1 MRLYLQEQSDFELME
16 VPLMTSWDIKKE
28 YRSLYA
34 PRTVDVQIVDVP
46 AFPFVMIDG
55 SGDPN
60 TSPAYAI
67 AVQTLYAVSYAIR
80 AICKAELGR
89 VHTVSPLE
97 GLWHAD
103 DWSAFAN
110 NERDAWK
117 WTMMIAQPVW
127 VDPALFTRSLERIS
141 GKIDLLPDSLRFE
154 RFFEGLS
161 VQLLHVGPYTAEAE
175 TIARIHR
182 EFIPEHGLKE
192 RGFHHEIYL
201 SDSRKTPAE
210 KLKTILRQPVDRLDE
225 PAKSRFDEA

>member
-1 MRLYLQEQSDFELME
+1 
-16 VPLMTSWDIKKE
+16 MTTWDIKRE

-34 PRTVDVQIVDVP
+34 PRTADIHIVDVTE
-46 AFPFVMIDG
+46 FPFVMIDG

-127 VDPALFTRSLERIS
+127 VDPALFTRSLERVS
-141 GKIDLLPDSLRFE
+141 EKFDALPESLRYE
-154 RFFEGLS
+154 RFHEGLS
-161 VQLLHVGPYTAEAE
+161 VQVLHIGPYTAEAD

-182 EFIPEHGLKE
+182 EFIPEQGLTE
-192 RGFHHEIYL
+192 RGVHHEIYL
-201 SDSRKTPAE
+201 SDPRKTPAA
-210 KLKTILRQPVDRLDE
+210 KLKTILRQPVDRLEDSGR
-225 PAKSRFDEA
+225 SRFDEA

>member
-1 MRLYLQEQSDFELME
+1 
-16 VPLMTSWDIKKE
+16 MTSWDIKKE

-67 AVQTLYAVSYAIR
+67 AVQTLHAVSYAIR

-127 VDPALFTRSLERIS
+127 VDPALFTRSLERVS
-141 GKIDLLPDSLRFE
+141 GKIDSLPESLRFE
-154 RFFEGLS
+154 RFSEGLS
-161 VQLLHVGPYTAEAE
+161 VQVLHIGPYIDEAD

-182 EFIPEHGLKE
+182 EFIPEHRLKE

-201 SDSRKTPAE
+201 SDPRKTPAT
-210 KLKTILRQPVDRLDE
+210 KLKTILRQPVDRLEDTDR
-225 PAKSRFDEA
+225 SRFDEA

>member
-1 MRLYLQEQSDFELME
+1 
-16 VPLMTSWDIKKE
+16 MTTWDIKRE

-34 PRTVDVQIVDVP
+34 PRTADIHIVDVTE
-46 AFPFVMIDG
+46 FPFVMIDG

-127 VDPALFTRSLERIS
+127 VDPALFTRSLERVS
-141 GKIDLLPDSLRFE
+141 EKFDAFPESLRFE
-154 RFFEGLS
+154 RFREGLA
-161 VQLLHVGPYTAEAE
+161 VQVLHIGPYTAEAE

-182 EFIPEHGLKE
+182 EFIPEHRLTE

-201 SDSRKTPAE
+201 SDPRKTPAE
-210 KLKTILRQPVDRLDE
+210 KLKTILRQPVDRLDDYAE
-225 PAKSRFDEA
+225 PRFDEA

>member
-1 MRLYLQEQSDFELME
+1 
-16 VPLMTSWDIKKE
+16 MTTWDIKRE

-34 PRTVDVQIVDVP
+34 PRTADIHIVDVTE
-46 AFPFVMIDG
+46 FPFVMIDG

-117 WTMMIAQPVW
+117 WTMMIAQPDW
-127 VDPALFTRSLERIS
+127 IDSSLFTQSLERVS
-141 GKIDLLPDSLRFE
+141 GKIDALPNSLRFE
-154 RFFEGLS
+154 QFHEGLS
-161 VQLLHVGPYTAEAE
+161 VQVLHIGPYTAEAD

-182 EFIPEHGLKE
+182 EFIPEQGLTE
-192 RGFHHEIYL
+192 RGVHHEIYL
-201 SDSRKTPAE
+201 SDPRKTPAA
-210 KLKTILRQPVDRLDE
+210 KLKTILRQPVDRLEDSGR
-225 PAKSRFDEA
+225 SRFDEA